1 MGRYIARRLGES
13 VIVVIAVTLIVFV
26 ILHLLPG
33 GPARALL
40 GPRASASQVHA
51 FIVANGYNRPIF
63 VQYWRYIVNLTH
75 GNLGFSYHYNE
86 TVVALL
92 KQNLPKSAILVGIA
106 TTIALVIA
114 LPLGLMQAQHRNQV
128 GDHVV
133 TTAALTGYS
142 MPTFWLGVLLIEAFA
157 ISLHW
162 LPPEA
167 PQGQTVAAILS
178 QPKALVL
185 PVATLTIVTTA
196 LFSRFMRS
204 SAIEALV
211 QDYVRTARAEGVSPR
226 RILWGH
232 VFRNSVL
239 PIITLVGINIP
250 GIIGG
255 ALLVEVVFNFPGMG
269 LLFWNAASVHDF
281 PVLMGF
287 TVVIG
292 VATVLGNLLAD
303 LLYAVADPRVRY

>member
-1 MGRYIARRLGES
+1 M
-13 VIVVIAVTLIVFV
+13 IVVIAVTLIVFF

-51 FIVANGYNRPIF
+51 FIVANGYDRPIF

-106 TTIALVIA
+106 TTIALCIA
-114 LPLGLMQAQHRNQV
+114 LPLGLLQAQHRNQI

-133 TTAALTGYS
+133 TTVALAGYS

-167 PQGQTVAAILS
+167 PQGQTVSAILS

-204 SAIEALV
+204 SAVEALV

-226 RILWGH
+226 RILWEH

-239 PIITLVGINIP
+239 PIITLAGINIP

-269 LLFWNAASVHDF
+269 LLFWNAASVHDY

-287 TVVIG
+287 TIVIG

-303 LLYAVADPRVRY
+303 ILYAVADPRVRY

>member
-1 MGRYIARRLGES
+1 V
-13 VIVVIAVTLIVFV
+13 VIVVTLIVFL

-40 GPRASASQVHA
+40 GPRASAAQVHA
-51 FIVANGYNRPIF
+51 FIVANGYNRPVF
-63 VQYWRYIVNLTH
+63 VQYWHYLVRITQ

-86 TVVALL
+86 TVIALL

-106 TTIALVIA
+106 IALALCIA
-114 LPLGLMQAQHRNQV
+114 LPLGLLQAQHRNRV

-142 MPTFWLGVLLIEAFA
+142 MPTFWLGLILIQVFA
-157 ISLHW
+157 ISLRFF
-162 LPPEA
+162 PPEA
-167 PQGQTVAAILS
+167 PQGVTVGAILS
-178 QPKALVL
+178 QPKALIL

-226 RILWGH
+226 RILWEH

-269 LLFWNAASVHDF
+269 LLFWNAVTVHDY
-281 PVLMGF
+281 PVIMGF
-287 TVVIG
+287 TLVIG

-303 LLYAVADPRVRY
+303 ILYAVADPRVRY

>member
-1 MGRYIARRLGES
+1 
-13 VIVVIAVTLIVFV
+13 VIVVIAVTLIVFF

-51 FIVANGYNRPIF
+51 FIVANGYDRPIF

-106 TTIALVIA
+106 TTIALCIA
-114 LPLGLMQAQHRNQV
+114 LPLGLLQAQHRNQI

-133 TTAALTGYS
+133 TTVALAGYS

-167 PQGQTVAAILS
+167 PQGQTVSAILS

-204 SAIEALV
+204 SAVEALV

-226 RILWGH
+226 RILWEH

-239 PIITLVGINIP
+239 PIITLAGINIP

-269 LLFWNAASVHDF
+269 LLFWNAASVHDY

-287 TVVIG
+287 TIVIG

-303 LLYAVADPRVRY
+303 ILYAVADPRVRY

>member
-1 MGRYIARRLGES
+1 
-13 VIVVIAVTLIVFV
+13 
-26 ILHLLPG
+26 
-33 GPARALL
+33 
-40 GPRASASQVHA
+40 VHA